1 MSILKWTT
9 PFDEMS
15 LLRRELEGLLN
26 TSSYSPNS
34 TDFSPPVE
42 VTETEAGYR
51 VRLLLP
57 GLSAEQISEH
67 VHLDATPKTLAVSGE
82 VRPRELQPNEKVLVN
97 QFRYGQ
103 FFKQL
108 SFPDG
113 VDHERIEAA
122 YKNGVLEISLPKALA
137 IQKRS
142 IQIQTG

>member
-9 PFDEMS
+9 PIEEMN
-15 LLRRELEGLLN
+15 LLRRELEGFLN
-26 TSSYSPNS
+26 TPGYSGNSS
-34 TDFSPPVE
+34 DFNPPVE
-42 VTETEAGYR
+42 VVETETHYQ
-51 VRLLLP
+51 VRILLP
-57 GLSAEQISEH
+57 GLPADQISEH

-82 VRPRELQPNEKVLVN
+82 MHPRELQPGEKVLVN
-97 QFRYGQ
+97 QFRHGQ

-137 IQKRS
+137 VQKRS
-142 IQIQTG
+142 IQIQTS